1 MKIAENSLKENL
13 TIPNLLSCL
22 RLAVIVPLVM
32 FIIEENYIW
41 AGIMLLI
48 SGVSDMFD
56 GMIARRFN
64 QVTQLGKILDPIADK
79 LTLIAVVVSLSV
91 ADRAVLCFALV
102 LFVKE
107 MLMLIG
113 GYIMLKKDVRPPA
126 SKWYG
131 KTSTVIFYVSVA
143 VIVLVRLIFG
153 IISYPLTIVLFSI
166 TTAAMMFSLI
176 MYSRYFLDMIRRK
189 KHISGAD
196 DDKEN
201 K

>member
-22 RLAVIVPLVM
+22 RLAVIVPLVK

-48 SGVSDMFD
+48 SAVSDMFD

-64 QVTQLGKILDPIADK
+64 QVTQLGKLLDPIADK

-91 ADRAVLCFALV
+91 TDRAVLWFAAA
-102 LFVKE
+102 LFAKE

-113 GYIMLKKDVRPPA
+113 GYIMLKKDFRPPA

-131 KTSTVIFYVSVA
+131 KTSTVIFYVSVGI
-143 VIVLVRLIFG
+143 IVLVRLILG

-166 TTAAMMFSLI
+166 TTAAMMFSLV
-176 MYSRYFLDMIRRK
+176 MYSRYFLDMLRK
-189 KHISGAD
+189 RKQNSDAD
-196 DDKEN
+196 NREK
-201 K
+201 